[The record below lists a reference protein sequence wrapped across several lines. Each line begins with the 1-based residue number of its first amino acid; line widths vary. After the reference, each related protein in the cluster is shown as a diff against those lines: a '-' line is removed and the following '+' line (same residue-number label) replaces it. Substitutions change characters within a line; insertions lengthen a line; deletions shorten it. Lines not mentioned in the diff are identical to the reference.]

1 MFIDIPLGFICFSR
15 TKVMHMYV
23 FVYFILRRSISMGGH
38 LLDSIVTADHSFLN
52 GNSGSCDTACL

>member
-23 FVYFILRRSISMGGH
+23 FVYFILRRSISMGCH
-38 LLDSIVTADHSFLN
+38 LLDFILQITLS
-52 GNSGSCDTACL
+52 

>member
-23 FVYFILRRSISMGGH
+23 FVYFILRHSISIGNH
-38 LLDSIVTADHSFLN
+38 LHGLYTADHYSLN
-52 GNSGSCDTACL
+52 GNIRSGDTACI

>member
-23 FVYFILRRSISMGGH
+23 FVYFILRHFISMG
-38 LLDSIVTADHSFLN
+38 LPSTWTLYCRSLFLKWEYMIM
-52 GNSGSCDTACL
+52 